1 MATDFYKL
9 LGVERA
15 ASEKE
20 IKRAYR
26 KKAREH
32 HPDVNPNDPNAE
44 AKFKEIN
51 NAYQVLSD
59 KEKRG
64 LYDQFGPD
72 FDKVN
77 SAPPGWNNQSS
88 GAGYSAGQP
97 GSQSYGGGFGG
108 VDLEELLRQS
118 QRGGGGSGGARVE
131 SEAGGDIFDSIF
143 GGLRGRGGFGNR
155 RREAQ
160 RGENIE
166 QNVQI
171 TLSESLHGTQRAFQF
186 TITDPNTG
194 TVDKRNVTVK
204 IPLGV
209 RDGATVRVAG
219 KGTTG
224 ETGAPNGD
232 LLLKINI
239 APHPHWKRTGDDL
252 SIEVPV
258 TFSEAALGATI
269 DVPTQTGRVQM
280 KLPAGTQGG
289 QKIRLSGRG
298 VKRKDGSAGDLY
310 VVAKIEVPK
319 ELSERE
325 HELIEEL
332 KALRLENPRAALPDH
347 I

>member
-9 LGVERA
+9 LGVERSA
-15 ASEKE
+15 DEKE

-26 KKAREH
+26 KKARAH

-51 NAYQVLSD
+51 NAFQVLSD

-77 SAPPGWNNQSS
+77 SSPPPGWNGSTANRSS
-88 GAGYSAGQP
+88 YSAGNNP
-97 GSQSYGGGFGG
+97 YAG
-108 VDLEELLRQS
+108 VDLEDLLRQTQS
-118 QRGGGGSGGARVE
+118 SGGGQAHVE
-131 SEAGGDIFDSIF
+131 TGAGGDLFENLF

-155 RREAQ
+155 RREPQ

-166 QNVQI
+166 QPVQI
-171 TLSESLHGTQRAFQF
+171 TLSESLHGAQRAFQF
-186 TITDPNTG
+186 TLTDPNTG
-194 TVDKRNVTVK
+194 AVERRNVTVK
-204 IPLGV
+204 IPAGV

-219 KGTTG
+219 KGTSG
-224 ETGAPNGD
+224 EPGAPNGD
-232 LLLKINI
+232 LLLKINL

-258 TFSEAALGATI
+258 SFSEAALGATI
-269 DVPTQTGRVQM
+269 DVPTQSGRVQM
-280 KLPAGTQGG
+280 KLPAGTQSG

-298 VKRKDGSAGDLY
+298 VKRKDGSAGDQY
-310 VVAKIEVPK
+310 VIAKVEVPK
-319 ELSERE
+319 SLSERE
-325 HELIEEL
+325 RELIEEL
-332 KALRLENPRAALPDH
+332 KALRSENQRASLPDR